1 MDYSTASTDDIDSI
15 VPEEYGG
22 MWFFR
27 EPLDCAN
34 LGITLLELEPDG
46 KGKHHSHAED
56 RQEEVYLVVG
66 DERAA
71 DADMGEPELTVR
83 LGPEDDPEAEVTLGP
98 NEAIRVGPETERQ
111 LHNHSDARVRL
122 VVAGAP

>member
-27 EPLDCAN
+27 DALDCEN
-34 LGITLLELEPDG
+34 LGITLLELEPGG

-56 RQEEVYLVVG
+56 GQEEVYLVVG
-66 DERAA
+66 GEQASDDEMS
-71 DADMGEPELTVR
+71 DPELTVR
-83 LGPEDDPEAEVTLGP
+83 LGPEDDHEAEVTLEPG
-98 NEAIRVGPETERQ
+98 EAIRVSPETQRQ
-111 LHNHSDARVRL
+111 LHNHSDGRVR
-122 VVAGAP
+122 VVIAGAP